1 MERTNTLQMNS
12 YHAVIGI
19 LLFIFLWLQPIFGL
33 LHHFAFK
40 KQQIRTTSSY
50 IHLWVGRISITLGI
64 INGGLGFLLSR
75 NLGPGPKVYG
85 VFAAIIWLLYIM
97 AIIVGERKRAR
108 IAASRRQTTASK
120 SGEAPMREHY
130 SNS

>member
-1 MERTNTLQMNS
+1 MDS

-19 LLFIFLWLQPIFGL
+19 LLFVFLWLQPIFGL
-33 LHHFAFK
+33 IHHIGFK
-40 KQQIRTTSSY
+40 SHQRRTASSY
-50 IHLWVGRISITLGI
+50 IHLWIGRLSITLGI